1 MKILSSPRFLAI
13 YSGVLTLVF
22 VVTVLCGFAAMRD
35 AKFGIITARRINIVE
50 PDGTVRLTISNRADF
65 PGGWIHKKE
74 SPRPDRRDAAGM
86 LFMSEEGTEQG
97 GLIWG
102 ASQLPDGTIE
112 NHGHLSLDQYEE
124 NQIFALDAG
133 QERKDK
139 FSRITI
145 ADQGDYPVEEKR
157 KAEERIGKLAA
168 DKQDSAW
175 EEFFATHRHDVKRL
189 ELGRAPDGSV
199 GLSLRDGNGKVR
211 SGLTCSPTGRVCC
224 SFDDSGNG
232 ERIYRAE
239 KEGLIALRVSPDR
252 AFGASQT
259 KNKRVPRWC
268 RVHSSRPVA
277 RV

>member
-1 MKILSSPRFLAI
+1 MKTVFGPGFLAI
-13 YSGVLTLVF
+13 YSGVLTVVF
-22 VVTVLCGFAAMRD
+22 AVTVLCGFAMMRNPQ
-35 AKFGIITARRINIVE
+35 FGIITARRINIVE

-133 QERKDK
+133 QEGKDK

-157 KAEERIGKLAA
+157 KAEERIGKLPE
-168 DKQDSAW
+168 DKQDDAW
-175 EEFFATHRHDVKRL
+175 KEFFATHRHDVKRMVV
-189 ELGRAPDGSV
+189 GRDPDGSV
-199 GLSLRDGNGKVR
+199 GLSLRDGNGNVRVRLEVQSDGKSVLQFLDDTGKVV
-211 SGLTCSPTGRVCC
+211 SELTGQ
-224 SFDDSGNG
+224 
-232 ERIYRAE
+232 
-239 KEGLIALRVSPDR
+239 K
-252 AFGASQT
+252 
-259 KNKRVPRWC
+259 K
-268 RVHSSRPVA
+268 
-277 RV
+277 